1 MMTLQQIFGQEAAIG
16 AIRRAL
22 AHDCL
27 AGAYLFVGAPGTGKG
42 ALADALASAATCTAP
57 VHPFDACGQCGSCR
71 RLRAGTHPEVVRVSP
86 AGEQTQI
93 WQFWTRDNRDTPG
106 VLSTTLCY
114 APVIG
119 RRRVYILEQAD
130 TLTEAAANSL
140 LKVLEEPPPYALF
153 LLRAPHTSHVLPT
166 IVSRCQIVR
175 VHPVPTDRLTDY
187 LAQRFHMPADRA
199 EAIAAYAEGK
209 VGQAVRMAENP
220 AIAAEIA
227 RVLDLAEGIP
237 RAPRVRALRLA
248 EQLRQCAAQ
257 LRALPGGQADPI
269 SGDEGDT
276 APAKEKASRRT
287 LLGCIDLLVI
297 FYRDLLALSVS
308 GASACVVNRDRV
320 DRLARIAASAGPE
333 RWMYCLDALLMAR
346 RRLEANANVA
356 MVTEA
361 LMMALVGV

>member
-1 MMTLQQIFGQEAAIG
+1 MMTLHEILGQEAAVG

-22 AHDCL
+22 THDCL
-27 AGAYLFVGAPGTGKG
+27 AGTYLLVGLPGAGKS
-42 ALADALASAATCTAP
+42 ALAGAFASAATCTAP
-57 VHPFDACGQCGSCR
+57 IHPFDACGQCGSCR
-71 RLRAGTHPEVVRVSP
+71 RLRAGTHPEVVRINP

-93 WQFWTRDNRDTPG
+93 WQFWTRDNRDAPG

-153 LLRAPHTSHVLPT
+153 LLLAPHTSHVLPT

-175 VHPVPTDRLTDY
+175 VHPVPAGQLTDY
-187 LAQRFHMPADRA
+187 LMQRFHIPADRA
-199 EAIAAYAEGK
+199 TAVATYAEGR

-220 AIAAEIA
+220 AIAEEIA
-227 RVLDLAEGIP
+227 RVLDFAESIP

-257 LRALPGGQADPI
+257 LHALPGLQTSPV
-269 SGDEGDT
+269 SGDEGDAT
-276 APAKEKASRRT
+276 PAKEKVSRRV
-287 LLGCIDLLVI
+287 LLLCCDLLVT
-297 FYRDLLALSVS
+297 FYRDLLVLSVS
-308 GASACVVNRDRV
+308 GTSARVVNRDRA
-320 DRLARIAASAGPE
+320 DRMARIAGSAGPE
-333 RWMYCLDALLMAR
+333 HWMRCLDALLMAR